1 MDVALAQRLAV
12 VPLASPSFHRE
23 VGRIADE
30 AGAIIYA
37 ETVDRLTGTAYP
49 GLIDW
54 LIGIHQNG
62 SWRVFLPG
70 DSGYQAAYEQ
80 LPLSIRAAAD
90 STPYKPSAD
99 PAFAPAAPYTLPF
112 ADGAYG
118 TVTRSFNLHG
128 RGQIDF
134 DLTGREIAAAKDGTI
149 IHVNDSADVNGYTAG
164 AWWYWNVI
172 IIQHAPHEYSLYG
185 HLAPH
190 SIPTWITDQC
200 SAEHSAANCAVP
212 IHAGEIIAQEG
223 NTGTSSAAHLH
234 VEFGQEY
241 AVAAYMDVLDAD
253 RDGDRTEAVYGGY
266 VYAEH
271 NVPISGY
278 SMAEA
283 AGWAYGT
290 VLQAAQHPIPLSD
303 ANLVTNGDF
312 SADTEAWTPSGWV
325 NWAVRDGVMRAT
337 RLRSTEAPDWG
348 GFYQALP
355 GGAWAHTAFEVALR
369 LGNDSAIDKTVSVG
383 LTNGIDGAWSA
394 IVVAANTPLQPY
406 ALMLTVPNSWATVR
420 LMILVNPADNAP
432 AALIDDIEVYR
443 RQ

>member
-1 MDVALAQRLAV
+1 M
-12 VPLASPSFHRE
+12 PSASPSYHRE

-30 AGAIIYA
+30 DGAIIYA
-37 ETVDRLTGTAYP
+37 ATVDRLTGDAYP

-99 PAFAPAAPYTLPF
+99 PAYAPTVPYALPF
-112 ADGAYG
+112 IDGAYG
-118 TVTRSFNLHG
+118 TVTRSFNAHG

-149 IHVNDSADVNGYTAG
+149 IYANDSADTNGYTAG

-185 HLAPH
+185 HLAPD
-190 SIPTWITDQC
+190 SLPMWIADEC
-200 SAEHSAANCAVP
+200 SDDYSSANCAVP
-212 IHAGEIIAQEG
+212 VSAGDVIAQEG

-234 VEFGQEY
+234 VELGQEY

-253 RDGDRTEAVYGGY
+253 RDGDRVEPIYGGY
-266 VYAEH
+266 VYAEQ
-271 NVPISGY
+271 NVAISGY
-278 SMAEA
+278 TADEA

-290 VLQAAQHPIPLSD
+290 VLQAAQQPIPVSA
-303 ANLVTNGDF
+303 ANLITNGDF
-312 SADTEAWTPSGWV
+312 SAGTDGWTPSGWI
-325 NWAVRDGVMRAT
+325 NWSVRDGVMRAT
-337 RLRSTEAPDWG
+337 RLRSAEAPNWG
-348 GFYQALP
+348 SFYQPLP
-355 GGAWAHTAFEVALR
+355 GGAWAHTAFEVSLR
-369 LGNDSAIDKTVSVG
+369 LGNDSASDKTVSIG
-383 LTNGIDGAWSA
+383 LTNSSDGVWTD
-394 IVVAANTPLQPY
+394 VPVAAHTPLQPY
-406 ALMLTVPNSWATVR
+406 VLTLTVPDSWATVR

-432 AALIDDIEVYR
+432 AALIDDLAVYR
-443 RQ
+443 PQ